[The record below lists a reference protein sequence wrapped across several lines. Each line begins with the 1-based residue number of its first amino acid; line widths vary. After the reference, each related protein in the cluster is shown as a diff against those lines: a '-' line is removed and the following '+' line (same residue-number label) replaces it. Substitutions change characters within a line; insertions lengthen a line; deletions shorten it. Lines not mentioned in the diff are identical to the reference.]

1 MAEEA
6 TMHSTASKTA
16 RTERLGAALF
26 ADRPARIH
34 RPKVAHW
41 EPRLEG
47 TPEEARAAAA
57 LIRAAQRKA

>member
-6 TMHSTASKTA
+6 TMKNTQSN
-16 RTERLGAALF
+16 TERTAARLF

-34 RPKVAHW
+34 RPKVAHH

-47 TPEEARAAAA
+47 TVEEALQAQA
-57 LIRAAQRKA
+57 LIRARQSA